1 MTATAMG
8 VTRARRVARQAWRWG
23 YFAES
28 AQWMRVRCPKCGHH
42 VRAHQGPG
50 QSVIAALDAAVIS
63 HLPPGGCSA
72 HPHPDEHPTSPTG
85 STDTSGAQQ

>member
-42 VRAHQGPG
+42 VRAHQDR
-50 QSVIAALDAAVIS
+50 ARA
-63 HLPPGGCSA
+63 
-72 HPHPDEHPTSPTG
+72 
-85 STDTSGAQQ
+85 